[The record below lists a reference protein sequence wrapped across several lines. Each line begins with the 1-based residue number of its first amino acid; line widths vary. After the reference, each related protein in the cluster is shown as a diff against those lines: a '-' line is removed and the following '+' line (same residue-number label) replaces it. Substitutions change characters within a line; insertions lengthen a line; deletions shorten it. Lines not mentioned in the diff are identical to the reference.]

1 MDRLAELFSKIV
13 GRVGQISIWLALI
26 LVLVQFF
33 IVILRYIFGISFIE
47 VQESVSIIHG
57 ILFMLAAGW
66 VLQLDKHVRV
76 DIFYSNW
83 SYRAKLALN
92 MVGAV
97 FLLFPFVLVVWLYS
111 WPYVAES
118 WSVFE
123 GSADTGLRVIYLQK
137 TIILVF
143 AFLLGMQ
150 GVSILL
156 RGLIGD
162 NKSAG
167 EP

>member
-1 MDRLAELFSKIV
+1 MNRLAELIDKIV
-13 GRVGQISIWLALI
+13 GRVGQTSIWLALI

-33 IVILRYIFGISFIE
+33 IVILRYVFGINFIE
-47 VQESVSIIHG
+47 AQESVSIIHG
-57 ILFMLAAGW
+57 IIFMLAAGW
-66 VLQLDKHVRV
+66 VLQLNKHVRV

-83 SYRAKLALN
+83 SHRAKQVTDIL
-92 MVGAV
+92 GAIL
-97 FLLFPFVLVVWLYS
+97 LLFPFALVIWFYS

-118 WSVFE
+118 WSIFE
-123 GSADTGLRVIYLQK
+123 GSSDTSLRVIYLQK
-137 TIILVF
+137 SVILIF

-156 RGLIGD
+156 RGLIGGK
-162 NKSAG
+162 KSAG